1 MRNLKGKH
9 QLWHSFF
16 HHGTPQ
22 QLPPSNSTVLDHAP
36 LEIMW
41 LHSRLHRPW
50 LKVARRWGAVT
61 WCTLTRRAPL
71 GRYRYPKMIAW
82 KWASSYFRPKIRHLE
97 ISLYIQSST
106 RGRERNQIDEFC
118 FSLPLPMLWHIQT
131 LEIGSKKTWPHP
143 NVGSRKPV
151 SLQS

>member
-1 MRNLKGKH
+1 MRKIKGKH
-9 QLWHSFF
+9 QLWHIFF

-22 QLPPSNSTVLDHAP
+22 QLPPSNFTVPDHAP
-36 LEIMW
+36 LEITW

-50 LKVARRWGAVT
+50 LKVARHWGAAT
-61 WCTLTRRAPL
+61 LCTLTRRAPL

-97 ISLYIQSST
+97 ISLYVQFGSST
-106 RGRERNQIDEFC
+106 RGRESNQIDEFC

-131 LEIGSKKTWPHP
+131 LETGSNWLKKNLT
-143 NVGSRKPV
+143 S
-151 SLQS
+151 S